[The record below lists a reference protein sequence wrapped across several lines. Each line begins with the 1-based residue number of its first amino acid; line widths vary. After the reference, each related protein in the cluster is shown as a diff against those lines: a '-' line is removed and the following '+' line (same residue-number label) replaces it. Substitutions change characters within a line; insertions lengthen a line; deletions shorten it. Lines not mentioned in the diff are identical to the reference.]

1 MGIYKYLTKNISKGT
16 KERKEIKKIIHFNNI
31 VKNSL
36 INTFTLHTINYI
48 LLDGCLLKIF
58 FFIYFNRSFA
68 HNIQCYHHSLFT
80 DIHVKVIFAFL
91 YQYILTLYLWKQIV
105 L

>member
-58 FFIYFNRSFA
+58 SLYTLTDLLPTTYNVIIIRYLLIY
-68 HNIQCYHHSLFT
+68 T
-80 DIHVKVIFAFL
+80 
-91 YQYILTLYLWKQIV
+91 
-105 L
+105 